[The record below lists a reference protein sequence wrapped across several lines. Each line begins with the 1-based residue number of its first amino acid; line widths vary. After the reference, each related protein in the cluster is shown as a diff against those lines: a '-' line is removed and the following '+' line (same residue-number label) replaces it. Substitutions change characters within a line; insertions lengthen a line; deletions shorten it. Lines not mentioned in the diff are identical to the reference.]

1 MKTFTIHSV
10 RNVFAFFI
18 ALGLGY
24 MAYTVSPTSV
34 TGPKVEATSAEN
46 VSGYAWSDNI
56 GWISFNDTTGG
67 NPAQPY
73 GVKINTTSGDISG
86 IAWSSGVDS
95 AVGPQGFVEGGIGA
109 ISFNRADTGNPPGDP
124 YQTTGAIA
132 RVNITTG
139 AVTGWARA
147 LSACDPTCATNSGA
161 GANSGGWD
169 GWVKLSKDP
178 SDTGSTYGVV
188 INAETGKFSGYAWGG
203 AQVDASGNSTPSGV
217 SVVGWISFNCSTDGS
232 CGSSNYFV
240 QGPELNCTNLANN
253 PPTCTQCPDGQFYNT
268 ISSQC
273 YPCSG
278 TGCNGTGGTTSPGNE
293 FGSLSCNGGTTNVPG
308 CNACPQLEVLV
319 GNSCENSIGN
329 GTCDIDAGE
338 NLTNSPD
345 DCKPKTRFW
354 QF

>member
-10 RNVFAFFI
+10 RNVSAFFI

-34 TGPKVEATSAEN
+34 TGPKVEATSTEN

-67 NPAQPY
+67 NAAQPY
-73 GVKINTTSGDISG
+73 GVNINTSGDISG

-109 ISFNRADTGNPPGDP
+109 ISFNRADTGNPPGAP

-147 LSACDPTCATNSGA
+147 LSACNLDASGNLSPTPCTQNSNA
-161 GANSGGWD
+161 GGWD
-169 GWVKLSKDP
+169 GWIKLSKDP
-178 SDTGSTYGVV
+178 SDTGSTTYGVV
-188 INAETGKFSGYAWGG
+188 KDPATGKFSGYAWGG
-203 AQVDASGNSTPSGV
+203 AKVLPSGDSDPTGA
-217 SVVGWISFNCSTDGS
+217 SVIGWISFAGSGASWNGTVCTGTNDYLGTNRCNYGVKGPVGVCEASNTSIFWSQCDASDSCVSGGPVIQTSLTGGVEYGTCADGS
-232 CGSSNYFV
+232 TGS
-240 QGPELNCTNLANN
+240 PLRECTA
-253 PPTCTQCPDGQFYNT
+253 PTTTCEAG
-268 ISSQC
+268 
-273 YPCSG
+273 SG
-278 TGCNGTGGTTSPGNE
+278 TWFTGDTKCSPGEPLTSP
-293 FGSLSCNGGTTNVPG
+293 
-308 CNACPQLEVLV
+308 
-319 GNSCENSIGN
+319 
-329 GTCDIDAGE
+329 
-338 NLTNSPD
+338 

>member
-1 MKTFTIHSV
+1 MKTFTIHSA
-10 RNVFAFFI
+10 RNVSAFFI

-24 MAYTVSPTSV
+24 MAYTVSPNSV
-34 TGPKVEATSAEN
+34 EIPKAEAGASDN
-46 VSGYAWSDNI
+46 VSGFAWSENI
-56 GWISFNDTTGG
+56 GWISFNNTSDGSVTS
-67 NPAQPY
+67 Y
-73 GVKINTTSGDISG
+73 GVKVNTDNGDFSGN
-86 IAWSSGVDS
+86 AWSEN
-95 AVGPQGFVEGGIGA
+95 VGW
-109 ISFNRADTGNPPGDP
+109 ISFDRANIGNPPGAP
-124 YQTTGAIA
+124 FNGGSGPVAQVNLATG
-132 RVNITTG
+132 N
-139 AVTGWARA
+139 VTGWARV
-147 LSACDPTCATNSGA
+147 LSQMSEG
-161 GANSGGWD
+161 D
-169 GWVKLSKDP
+169 GWIKLSDSTWTNGVKISP
-178 SDTGSTYGVV
+178 SD
-188 INAETGKFSGYAWGG
+188 GKFSGYAWSS
-203 AQVDASGNSTPSGV
+203 DS
-217 SVVGWISFNCSTDGS
+217 VGWISFNCSTDGS

-273 YPCSG
+273 YSCSG

-338 NLTNSPD
+338 NLTNSPV